1 MQVMTADGEAPLN
14 QPPVKAV
21 SGFALLFSVS
31 LPAIPSAVDL
41 DAALRLAGVTPFS
54 SQQLLNYRHLRD
66 ETEAHVLGRAFMDAN
81 RLTHSAIGRIAFTR
95 SASDPQGP
103 TVADVHLF
111 THVAG
116 VALWE
121 VWLPGQ
127 LQDFNAER
135 WTAWLDDQKSNS
147 LPMQV
152 WQALQPLNL
161 ALGGE
166 SAYRQYLPCSVV
178 RLPTQLLAALTARQ
192 SADIVRLLWCD
203 RSARRLKPDVVDA
216 ELARDFCARGGGITL
231 LGRRAAL
238 DIHGCEDESAL
249 ADVESG
255 LPPRSAVPFLVTL
268 ELLLIERAVLL
279 QLYERL
285 SQRTPAS
292 IEALLEFKQ
301 QISSGLEE
309 YYGATMAATRFGDQ
323 IAEAGERLFGII
335 DLYDALMDRLETVS
349 FALTTRYQQQM
360 TQMQFWMTVVFGAT
374 EIGFIAAS
382 IATWHYR
389 TELGAVLAW
398 TLGAAV
404 VSAGV
409 LVAMLSQ
416 RMESDEVKPVRC
428 VRLP

>member
-1 MQVMTADGEAPLN
+1 MMQAMIADAEVPLN
-14 QPPVKAV
+14 HTPVKAAP
-21 SGFALLFSVS
+21 GFALLFSVS
-31 LPAIPSAVDL
+31 LPAVPSAVDL
-41 DAALRLAGVTPFS
+41 DAALRLVGMTPFS
-54 SQQLLNYRHLRD
+54 ALQLSNYRHLRD
-66 ETEAHVLGRAFMDAN
+66 ETEVHVLGRAFMDAG
-81 RLTHSAIGRIAFTR
+81 RLTHSAIGRIALTR
-95 SASDPQGP
+95 SASELHGP
-103 TVADVHLF
+103 TVADVNLF
-111 THVAG
+111 AHVAG

-127 LQDFNAER
+127 LQDFNAGR
-135 WTAWLDDQKSNS
+135 WTAWLDDQSPDS
-147 LPMQV
+147 LPARV
-152 WQALQPLNL
+152 WQVLQPLNL
-161 ALGGE
+161 ALGGQG
-166 SAYRQYLPCSVV
+166 AYRQYLPCSVV
-178 RLPTQLLAALTARQ
+178 RLPTQPLAALTAGQ
-192 SADIVRLLWCD
+192 AADIVRLLWRD

-216 ELARDFCARGGGITL
+216 ELARDYCARVGGITL
-231 LGRRAAL
+231 LGCRAAL

-249 ADVESG
+249 ADFDSG

-292 IEALLEFKQ
+292 IEALLELKQ
-301 QISSGLEE
+301 QISNGLEE

-323 IAEAGERLFGII
+323 VAEEGERLFGII

-349 FALTTRYQQQM
+349 FALTTRYQQRM
-360 TQMQFWMTVVFGAT
+360 TQMQFWLTVVFGAT

-409 LVAMLSQ
+409 LVALLSQ
-416 RMESDEVKPVRC
+416 RMQKR
-428 VRLP
+428 